1 MRRIPRDTRANRD
14 SPAPGPTRRRARAR
28 GPATDPSAARLPTS
42 GADGA
47 ALEPTEPPGVPVR
60 AANAG
65 DLGFAAML
73 HEAALPH
80 GFFARLGEGFLRGY
94 YRTFLESPHAVAL
107 VAVMDDRR
115 AGVLVGTVRNRA
127 HYRWLRRHAGRRLA
141 LAGAA
146 ALLLRPRVALAF
158 VRHRAARYLR
168 AWRLLAPSP
177 RAEPG
182 TYHDARDVAVLTHLS
197 VLPEARRAGVGRA
210 LVDAFVAAAAAA
222 GSPEARLVTLAGEEG
237 AAHFYSRLGWSHC
250 GDGHLAD
257 GQGISSFRLD
267 LDDRAW

>member
-1 MRRIPRDTRANRD
+1 MRRIPRDSRVNRE
-14 SPAPGPTRRRARAR
+14 SPAPRAARRAARAPGR
-28 GPATDPSAARLPTS
+28 ISEPSPAPVTTS
-42 GADGA
+42 VDDAA
-47 ALEPTEPPGVPVR
+47 ALEPSGPPRVPVR
-60 AANAG
+60 AADAG

-80 GFFARLGEGFLRGY
+80 GFFARLGERFLRRY

-107 VAVMDDRR
+107 VAVTNDGR
-115 AGVLVGTVRNRA
+115 AGVLVGTVHNRA

-146 ALLLRPRVALAF
+146 ALLVRPRVALAF

-168 AWRLLAPSP
+168 AWRLLGPGS
-177 RAEPG
+177 RAEPR
-182 TYHDARDVAVLTHLS
+182 TDHDAGDVAVLTHVS
-197 VLPEARRAGVGRA
+197 VLPEARRTGAGRA

-222 GSPEARLVTLAGEEG
+222 GSREARLVTLSGEQG
-237 AAHFYSRLGWSHC
+237 AAEFYSRLGWSHC

-257 GQGISSFRLD
+257 GHRISSFRLD
-267 LDDRAW
+267 LDHQAC